1 MSQKHPIIAVTGSS
15 GAGTSSVKTA
25 FELLFER
32 CNIKPMLV
40 DGDGFHRY
48 ARAEMARLTAE
59 TDRKHGRFSLFGVE
73 ANLLDQLEQLLENYA
88 SRGYGITRHYLHDE
102 IQARPYQQAAGTFTD
117 WQEEG
122 RGSDLLFYEGLHG
135 ALVHPPHDIARHVDL
150 KIGVVPVINLEWIQ
164 KMQRDIKE
172 RGYNKQQVK
181 QSILRRMYDY
191 VNIITP
197 QFSRTD
203 INFQRIPTVD
213 TSDPFAATRIP
224 GNDES
229 LVVIHF
235 LKPEKFAIDIAYL
248 QSKLNG
254 SLSRA
259 DTLVISSEKMPLAID
274 VIFEPILLKMLNKSG
289 NKRAS

>member
-25 FELLFER
+25 FEQLFQQ
-32 CNIKPMLV
+32 CGITPMLV

-48 ARAEMARLTAE
+48 GRAEMARLTAE
-59 TDRKHGRFSLFGVE
+59 ADRNNSHFSVFGTE
-73 ANLLDQLEQLLENYA
+73 ANLLKELEQLLQHY
-88 SRGYGITRHYLHDE
+88 SQQGYGAIRHYVHDDD
-102 IQARPYQQAAGTFTD
+102 QAQQYQTSPGTFTD

-135 ALVHPPHDIARHVDL
+135 ALVQGDINITQHVDL
-150 KIGVVPVINLEWIQ
+150 KVGVVPVINLEWIQ
-164 KMQRDIKE
+164 KIQRDTGE
-172 RGYNKQQVK
+172 RGYDKHQVK
-181 QSILRRMYDY
+181 ASILRRMHDY

-197 QFSRTD
+197 QFSFTD

-224 GNDES
+224 SNEES

-235 LKPEKFAIDIAYL
+235 RKPENFDIDFSYL

-254 SLSRA
+254 SLSRP
-259 DTLVISSEKMPLAID
+259 DTLVISADKMTLAIE
-274 VIFEPILLKMLNKSG
+274 VIFEPIVQQMMSS
-289 NKRAS
+289 R